1 MSMSLRPQSVRHH
14 QMDAGAMPSPDG
26 RHFGM
31 PLARSVILAPS
42 SSPLVWPLDRRLHPQ
57 DPPPHALRRPGRPA
71 ANQKHPWHRI
81 ISIHPSVQEPDD
93 DLFLQPDLLAGRSEL
108 PVGRVVRVSARA
120 DLGGTRRYVG
130 VGDHQG
136 QSQRGDGRR
145 TPAWCDRVLSYDK
158 GLELLGYRRSELA
171 LSDHRPV
178 TATYATKVEV
188 FSSRKLQRALT
199 LTDAEVEGGQVCSPF
214 YRSQSALHFIAHG
227 ILDHIMVENASVK
240 VALNRITRC
249 FCHGGDSL

>member
-1 MSMSLRPQSVRHH
+1 
-14 QMDAGAMPSPDG
+14 MPSPDG

-227 ILDHIMVENASVK
+227 LLSISPYIHFLCLVLMCVSNIQISKPHLE
-240 VALNRITRC
+240 L
-249 FCHGGDSL
+249 